1 MYPSH
6 YFTATALSWDGM
18 LSLAKVELI
27 LTSDVYMYLVF
38 EKGIRDGVSY
48 VSKRYSKANNKYLTS
63 YDPQKTD
70 EIYYVLGHV

>member
-1 MYPSH
+1 
-6 YFTATALSWDGM
+6 M